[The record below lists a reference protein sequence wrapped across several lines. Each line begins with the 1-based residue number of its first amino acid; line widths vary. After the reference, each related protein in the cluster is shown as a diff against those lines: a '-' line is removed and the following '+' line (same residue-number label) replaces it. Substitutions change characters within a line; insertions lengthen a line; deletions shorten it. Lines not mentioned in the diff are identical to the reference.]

1 MLDQLP
7 RGTSV
12 FVDANIFLYE
22 ALNGR
27 KLFKSSRYL
36 YTIDHSEKM
45 KARAVYEDGIL
56 KLLEKIGL
64 EEKQEIV
71 IEIKKPRRMKGILK
85 ADQKIVDEVIA
96 HEEFFE

>member
-1 MLDQLP
+1 
-7 RGTSV
+7 
-12 FVDANIFLYE
+12 
-22 ALNGR
+22 
-27 KLFKSSRYL
+27 
-36 YTIDHSEKM
+36 M